1 MQFRFRAHFT
11 LRQISFTLA
20 MLRGF
25 RTVKRVIYYYFMAPL
40 YFQDKKKNPSI
51 TKNRS
56 PMYRSA
62 QFRVNNPVEMCLLK
76 DSKSRKRNATI
87 HLMFPNTFGF
97 FCLQACPGQ
106 ICWLLSWDFS
116 FAGKGKPFPP
126 LLGSCNVFLSLGSA
140 LWELKPQAGERC
152 PSRTQHSVRSH
163 VDDKLIARTDAPWAE
178 QAGCSCLY
186 TPGDEQLTQR
196 STFVCWQV
204 HRELVNFPTENTG
217 KALLCSITCT
227 DLVIRSWSS
236 PWLTPSHPMWHQSLQ
251 NSSHVAPSIPRPG
264 TPAPCSRAILYPCK
278 DGTCF
283 TSQED
288 AEHVL
293 SLIYEAVM
301 LQARFQSASL

>member
-97 FCLQACPGQ
+97 LPSSMPWADLLAVELRFLLCWQRQAIP
-106 ICWLLSWDFS
+106 S
-116 FAGKGKPFPP
+116 FAGQLQCVP
-126 LLGSCNVFLSLGSA
+126 LPGISA
-140 LWELKPQAGERC
+140 L
-152 PSRTQHSVRSH
+152 RTE
-163 VDDKLIARTDAPWAE
+163 APGRGAM
-178 QAGCSCLY
+178 
-186 TPGDEQLTQR
+186 
-196 STFVCWQV
+196 
-204 HRELVNFPTENTG
+204 
-217 KALLCSITCT
+217 SITHTTFCA
-227 DLVIRSWSS
+227 L
-236 PWLTPSHPMWHQSLQ
+236 
-251 NSSHVAPSIPRPG
+251 
-264 TPAPCSRAILYPCK
+264 PC
-278 DGTCF
+278 GW
-283 TSQED
+283 
-288 AEHVL
+288 
-293 SLIYEAVM
+293 
-301 LQARFQSASL
+301 